1 MIFENSKI
9 LKMHSGNLFQISLSN
24 MWLLVLIESTKFCH
38 AQLWICF
45 EEVQTNVRDEIGCFI
60 SRLDEIFNSFSYPN
74 KLSSWYLF
82 TISNN
87 IANLAWIKCLFRM
100 NHLGRFSEPIE
111 WMRILKFSKVESKYC
126 CGFYWVPLLLK

>member
-1 MIFENSKI
+1 MINQKPYDWFHFLDKSSSWFLKIFKFRKFKI

-24 MWLLVLIESTKFCH
+24 MWLLVLMELTKH

-45 EEVQTNVRDEIGCFI
+45 EEVQTKVRDEIGCFI

-82 TISNN
+82 TISIN
-87 IANLAWIKCLFRM
+87 IVNLARIKCLFCM
-100 NHLGRFSEPIE
+100 NHLRRFSEPIE
-111 WMRILKFSKVESKYC
+111 
-126 CGFYWVPLLLK
+126 